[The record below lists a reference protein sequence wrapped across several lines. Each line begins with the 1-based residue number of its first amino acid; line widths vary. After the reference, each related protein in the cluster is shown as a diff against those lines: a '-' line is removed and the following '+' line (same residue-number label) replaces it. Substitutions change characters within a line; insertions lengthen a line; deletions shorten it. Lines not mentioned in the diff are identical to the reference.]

1 MSDTTLGANPM
12 PAGPRARS
20 KGVTHA
26 LVFAAVTAVAAAV
39 AVALILHAGL
49 SLAVAVGVAMVLHL
63 LLFSLHLKLASPS
76 SPTVSTAGTARRAQR
91 TEAAP
96 AARDKARPEPQL
108 ATPQSTV
115 ASAARIEQPPTSSQ
129 SLAQPAAQTAE
140 GMASLP
146 PLDLRSLLAPGPEA
160 SAARAPLPTLDA
172 PQETGADAV
181 VASPNP
187 VAAAAFDEILR
198 DLARTLETHG
208 HRDVPTLDPLPQPAS
223 RAAPQPAIDPAVQ
236 EQLLATSVAAL
247 RSTSEAMQAYEQQ
260 IERRPAPVAEPKP
273 TAAAGARTPSQMVL
287 EELADAIEQE
297 RVELALSPIPGLAD
311 QRLHHHELIMRLAT
325 ASGGVPVP
333 QGISSAARGTGL
345 VPLLDALKVSRAV
358 KVAQSFQAAGETG
371 AVFCRATGEGLMSKR
386 LARALS
392 GDADNPQT
400 AATRVVL
407 SFVHHEVRAFGH
419 AHWTTLADLA
429 DQGFRFAVEEVT
441 DLDLDFP
448 GLRNVGFM
456 FAKMSGSQLLQ
467 GLPLRD
473 GIIPPVEVNRYL
485 ASAGITLVVD
495 HIDDEALIGPL
506 RSCGAP
512 LGQGLVFGSPRTVTL
527 GGGRVAA

>member
-1 MSDTTLGANPM
+1 MSDTTLGANRR
-12 PAGPRARS
+12 PAGPRTRS
-20 KGVTHA
+20 QGITHA
-26 LVFAAVTAVAAAV
+26 LVFAAITAVAAAV

-49 SLAVAVGVAMVLHL
+49 SVVVAVGVALPLHL
-63 LLFSLHLKLASPS
+63 LLFSLHLKLASPT
-76 SPTVSTAGTARRAQR
+76 SPTVTTGGPVRQTARAEAEPQRRAK
-91 TEAAP
+91 TG
-96 AARDKARPEPQL
+96 PEPQL
-108 ATPQSTV
+108 AVPP
-115 ASAARIEQPPTSSQ
+115 AAI
-129 SLAQPAAQTAE
+129 AAAQTAQ
-140 GMASLP
+140 GSPASQTLNQQALPTQDNPAPLP
-146 PLDLRSLLAPGPEA
+146 PLDLRTLLAPGPEA
-160 SAARAPLPTLDA
+160 GAARAPLATLAATPDD
-172 PQETGADAV
+172 GADQV

-208 HRDVPTLDPLPQPAS
+208 HRDVATLTPEPQPAA
-223 RAAPQPAIDPAVQ
+223 RTAGQPSIDPAMQ
-236 EQLLATSVAAL
+236 EHLLATSVAAL

-260 IERRPAPVAEPKP
+260 IERRPAPAPEPKP
-273 TAAAGARTPSQMVL
+273 AAAAGARTPSQMVL
-287 EELADAIEQE
+287 EELADAIEKE

-325 ASGGVPVP
+325 VSGGVPVP

-392 GDADNPQT
+392 GDADSPQP

-407 SFVHHEVRAFGH
+407 SFVQHEVRAFGH

-456 FAKMSGSQLLQ
+456 FAKMSGSLLLQ

-473 GIIPPVEVNRYL
+473 GVIPPIEVNRYL
-485 ASAGITLVVD
+485 TSAGITLVVD
-495 HIDDEALIGPL
+495 QIDDEALIGPL